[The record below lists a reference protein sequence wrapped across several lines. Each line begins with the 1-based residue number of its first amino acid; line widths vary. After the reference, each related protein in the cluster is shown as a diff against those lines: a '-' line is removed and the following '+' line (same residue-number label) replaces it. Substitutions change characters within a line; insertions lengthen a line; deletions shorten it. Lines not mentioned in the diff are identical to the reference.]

1 MSRKTKKQLEQEEMI
16 RRQAEEAIFCENYQT
31 RLIKI
36 LARIAEDSNIPAT
49 VKLNDDHIDISISDY
64 KKNVPISLIYKE
76 DSIKS
81 IELHIIN
88 VEDEID
94 HYYRKKE
101 EELAK
106 YLKLQNAKAKLTE
119 EELQLLTENIKS
131 TNSLYDR
138 Y

>member
-106 YLKLQNAKAKLTE
+106 YLKLKNAKAKLTE

>member
-1 MSRKTKKQLEQEEMI
+1 MTRKTKKQLEQEEMI
-16 RRQAEEAIFCENYQT
+16 RRQAEEAAFCENYQT

-36 LARIAEDSNIPAT
+36 LARLAEDSNIPAT

-81 IELHIIN
+81 VELHIMN

-106 YLKLQNAKAKLTE
+106 YLKLKNAKAKLTE